1 MDMGI
6 LLALILLVVLLGVG
20 MWFTVGV
27 IGLLLTL
34 VVAGFIGWLADVV
47 VPGKLPGGWI
57 GAVLAGIAGGWIG
70 QLLFGLLNVGLGP
83 QLFGIHVIP
92 AFVGAVLIA
101 GAAEILTS
109 RRALA

>member
-1 MDMGI
+1 MGV

-20 MWFTVGV
+20 MWLTVGL

-34 VVAGFIGWLADVV
+34 VVAGIIGWIADAV
-47 VPGKLPGGWI
+47 VPGELPGGWI

-70 QLLFGLLNVGLGP
+70 QLLFGLLNIGLGP
-83 QLFGIHVIP
+83 QLAGAHLVP

-101 GAAEILTS
+101 VAAEMFTS

>member
-1 MDMGI
+1 MGI
-6 LLALILLVVLLGVG
+6 LLALIVLVVLLGVG
-20 MWFTVGV
+20 MWFTVGL

-34 VVAGFIGWLADVV
+34 VVAGIIGWLADVV

-83 QLFGIHVIP
+83 RLFGIHVIP

>member
-1 MDMGI
+1 MGI

-20 MWFTVGV
+20 MWLTVGF

-34 VVAGFIGWLADVV
+34 VMAGIIGWLADAV
-47 VPGKLPGGWI
+47 VPGELPGGWV
-57 GAVLAGIAGGWIG
+57 GAVLAGVAGGWIG
-70 QLLFGLLNVGLGP
+70 QLLFGLLHIGLGP
-83 QLFGIHVIP
+83 QLVGVHLIP

-101 GAAEILTS
+101 VGAELVTS

>member
-1 MDMGI
+1 MGV

-20 MWFTVGV
+20 MWLTVGL

-34 VVAGFIGWLADVV
+34 VVAGIIGWIADAV
-47 VPGKLPGGWI
+47 VPGELPGGWI

-70 QLLFGLLNVGLGP
+70 QLLFGLLNIGLGP
-83 QLFGIHVIP
+83 QLAGVHLVP

-101 GAAEILTS
+101 VAAEMFTS